1 MTGLLNQNS
10 GYMQTARKS
19 GERVA
24 QSRGLLNSGLAGEY
38 GQKAAIES
46 SLPIAQQ
53 DASQR
58 FQSGMAQQQ
67 GRVQGALNTQQY
79 GNEANIV
86 NLQSQ
91 NAAGL
96 STLDANQKSSLL
108 AQEGTQDWETQ
119 QGLLGLQHQSDFAKM
134 EKDAALRQLELDKQ
148 AAYEQERYQF
158 EARQAKERMDKEA
171 AYEQEKYTFAAQHD
185 KEVQQIQN
193 DNTMS
198 QMDKQAATQM
208 SQLKYETAERY
219 KLEQLNNES
228 REKLVGWELT
238 SGETKAAASSITLL
252 GDNLLGKIVAIDT
265 DPNMTP
271 EAKTVAIQNAQ
282 DSYYAMVDNIGLM
295 YGAEVTWE

>member
-1 MTGLLNQNS
+1 MKLTLNNVTPFEPEKMKNTFRPGRAATTQGYQAPDKYTPEGLDTVQGQMTGLLNQNS

-119 QGLLGLQHQSDFAKM
+119 QGLLGLQHQS
-134 EKDAALRQLELDKQ
+134 E
-148 AAYEQERYQF
+148 
-158 EARQAKERMDKEA
+158 
-171 AYEQEKYTFAAQHD
+171 
-185 KEVQQIQN
+185 
-193 DNTMS
+193 
-198 QMDKQAATQM
+198 M
-208 SQLKYETAERY
+208 SQLKYETAKRY

-271 EAKTVAIQNAQ
+271 EAKTTAIQNAQ
-282 DSYYAMVDNIGLM
+282 DAYYAMVDNIGLM
-295 YGAEVTWE
+295 YGVEVTWE

>member
-134 EKDAALRQLELDKQ
+134 GEQYRQDMGKI
-148 AAYEQERYQF
+148 R
-158 EARQAKERMDKEA
+158 
-171 AYEQEKYTFAAQHD
+171 AQHLNTIQQMEKQSQFNLQHD
-185 KEVQQIQN
+185 QAMAQIQN
-193 DNTMS
+193 DNTLS

-271 EAKTVAIQNAQ
+271 EAKTTAIQNAQ
-282 DSYYAMVDNIGLM
+282 DAYYAMVDNIGLM
-295 YGAEVTWE
+295 YGVEVTWE